1 MADYFNLGV
10 NGFGYINGIKEVSK
24 NDEDPFWV
32 CDLSALHGP
41 VNKAHY
47 TYFDCVITGKKAL
60 PLLKKLKPNSDAK
73 QTILIGFEL
82 GNLKAVPF
90 IFSKGSK
97 KGQAGV
103 NLTANLLFV
112 KWIKIAGVEVYNAKP
127 NNHVDQDTAQPSA
140 DPVPESVDG

>member
-1 MADYFNLGV
+1 
-10 NGFGYINGIKEVSK
+10 
-24 NDEDPFWV
+24 
-32 CDLSALHGP
+32 
-41 VNKAHY
+41 
-47 TYFDCVITGKKAL
+47 VITGKKAL

-103 NLTANLLFV
+103 NLAANLLQI
-112 KWIKIAGVEVYNAKP
+112 KWIKMAGVEVYNAKP
-127 NNHVDQDTAQPSA
+127 KNNADQASAQLST
-140 DPVPESVDG
+140 DPIPESVDS

>member
-1 MADYFNLGV
+1 M
-10 NGFGYINGIKEVSK
+10 
-24 NDEDPFWV
+24 
-32 CDLSALHGP
+32 
-41 VNKAHY
+41 
-47 TYFDCVITGKKAL
+47 
-60 PLLKKLKPNSDAK
+60 
-73 QTILIGFEL
+73 IGFEL

-103 NLTANLLFV
+103 NLSANLLFV

-127 NNHVDQDTAQPSA
+127 NNHADQDSAQPSA